1 MSISLPQS
9 EATTPGEARAVG
21 DAVMWRQ
28 QAASQ
33 LGARLRLGA
42 ATSAALLLA
51 IFGWGSIAKL
61 SGAVVAPGLV
71 VIDSN
76 SKKVQH
82 QQGGIVGEILVKNG
96 ARVAAGDPLIRLDAT
111 QTRAS
116 LAIINSQ
123 LTELLGRKARLA
135 AERDDHAV
143 ISFPTD
149 YEGSPEMTRVMAGEV
164 RLFEARR
171 AAANGQKAQL
181 GERIKQSEEEIKGL
195 EVQNKAK
202 SRELELI
209 HEEFNRIN
217 DLFKRKL
224 MPVNRVLSIQRDEAR
239 IGGEVGTLVSQIAKL
254 GGQMAESRL
263 QIIAVDQNK
272 FSDAQKELRDLEGRV
287 AELQER
293 KVAAEDQLRRVELRA
308 PIDGIVNELSVHTVG
323 GVVNPGE
330 QLMMVVPSEELLSV
344 EVRVPTA
351 DVDQVKVGG
360 PCILH
365 FTAFNRRTTPE
376 IKGKV
381 TMLSADASRE
391 NQTGQY
397 YYTVRISPDPQEIA
411 NFGDQKLIPGMP
423 VEVFMET
430 GARTALSYLVKP
442 LADQFNRAFRER

>member
-9 EATTPGEARAVG
+9 EATMPGEARAVG

-96 ARVAAGDPLIRLDAT
+96 ARVTAGDTLIRLDAT

-135 AERDDHAV
+135 AERDDLAT

>member
-1 MSISLPQS
+1 MSISLPHS
-9 EATTPGEARAVG
+9 EATIPGDARAVG

-96 ARVAAGDPLIRLDAT
+96 ARVAAGDTLIRLDAT

-135 AERDDHAV
+135 AERDDLAT

-397 YYTVRISPDPQEIA
+397 YYTVRISPDPLEMA
-411 NFGDQKLIPGMP
+411 SFGDQKLIPGMP

>member
-9 EATTPGEARAVG
+9 EATMPGKARAVG

-96 ARVAAGDPLIRLDAT
+96 ARVTAGDTLIRLDAT

-135 AERDDHAV
+135 AERDDLAT